1 MAEMDKL
8 SKEFKFS
15 GALEEDKVLLLSMID
30 DPVKTFRAYNME
42 TDDKTL
48 RVLDGI
54 AADVRR
60 RAIELF
66 RQAGVDEACQHCQCC
81 GMTAAPMR

>member
-1 MAEMDKL
+1 MEKYY
-8 SKEFKFS
+8 KEFKFS
-15 GALEEDKVLLLSMID
+15 TVLEEDKVFLMSMID
-30 DPVKTFRAYNME
+30 DPVKTLRAYNME
-42 TDDKTL
+42 AEDKVL
-48 RVLDGI
+48 RILDGI

-81 GMTAAPMR
+81 GITGPMG